1 MTLMSFLVIVGNY
14 SIRILPKLYFTYR
27 FTTCIAFKS
36 LIKEVND
43 LAGQHE
49 VIAEELQA
57 KVITEL
63 TALVKDLKEERK
75 VSLFVLK
82 LKFVDLFFL
91 SSLFNYLD

>member
-1 MTLMSFLVIVGNY
+1 M
-14 SIRILPKLYFTYR
+14 RIIFIYR

-36 LIKEVND
+36 LMKEVND

-57 KVITEL
+57 KVIKEL

-75 VSLFVLK
+75 VSERFAESIS
-82 LKFVDLFFL
+82 L
-91 SSLFNYLD
+91 SF